1 MFNKLFYKTR
11 SLHYARPFSGWWA
24 NLRFYWYTRKKGS
37 LIFVSIFGLT
47 ITTFG
52 IVIYYAIA
60 ESIDRRNLT
69 CLALNVFY
77 EARSE
82 SRAGQYAVAKVTLN
96 RVASNRYP
104 DTICEVVYQR
114 NWDRLRRRFVGAFSW
129 TELESKARLEQKA
142 WQRAWEAA
150 EAVYY
155 NPQTVKLNGALFYH
169 AKYIKPSWA
178 KRKKPVARIGKHI
191 FYK

>member
-1 MFNKLFYKTR
+1 MFNKLLYKAR
-11 SLHYARPFSGWWA
+11 AINYAMPFSDLWT
-24 NLRFYWYTRKKGS
+24 NLRFYWYTRENGP
-37 LIFVSIFGLT
+37 LIFFSIFGLI
-47 ITTFG
+47 ITTLG
-52 IVIYYAIA
+52 IVIYSAIA
-60 ESIDRRNLT
+60 ESIDRKNLT

-82 SRAGQYAVAKVTLN
+82 PKAGQYAVAKVTMN
-96 RVASNRYP
+96 RVASNLYP
-104 DTICEVVYQR
+104 DTVCEVVLQK
-114 NWDRLRRRFVGAFSW
+114 NWDRLRRRYVGAFSW
-129 TELESKARLEQKA
+129 TELESKAKLEQKA

-155 NPQTVKLNGALFYH
+155 NPQSVKLNGALFYH

-178 KRKKPVARIGKHI
+178 KRKKPIARIGKHI